1 MLNGKSQTITA
12 LFSHTIVCVAL
23 VALAAVSAP
32 VLASNVQ
39 FLRDAPIAKMTK
51 EDLALFQT
59 NMHEALEQDADGATR
74 RWKNPNTG
82 ASGALTPVSTSEQNG
97 LKCRRLEIVNTVQG
111 LTGRSTF
118 DMCRQAD
125 GTWLSSTPPKR

>member
-12 LFSHTIVCVAL
+12 LSSHTIVCVAL
-23 VALAAVSAP
+23 VALAAVGAP

-59 NMHEALEQDADGATR
+59 NMHEALEQDADGTTR

-82 ASGALTPVSTSEQNG
+82 ASGALTPVSTFDQNG
-97 LKCRRLEIVNTVQG
+97 VKCRRLEIVNSVQG
-111 LTGRSTF
+111 LTGRSTLN
-118 DMCRQAD
+118 MCKQTD
-125 GTWLSSTPPKR
+125 GTWASSTSPSK

>member
-1 MLNGKSQTITA
+1 
-12 LFSHTIVCVAL
+12 
-23 VALAAVSAP
+23 